1 MNDSAGDRILIRELR
16 FRCIVGINPD
26 ERRERQDVVV
36 DLDLFVDC
44 RPAGASDEMADAV
57 DYKAVKKAVLAMGEA
72 SECRLVECLATRVT
86 EVSLECDERIRGV
99 RVELRKPAALRFA
112 RTVGVEITRWRDD

>member
-1 MNDSAGDRILIRELR
+1 MSESNPDRILIRELR
-16 FRCIVGINPD
+16 FRCIVGINPE

-36 DLDLFVDC
+36 DLDLFADC
-44 RPAGASDEMADAV
+44 RAAGASDEMADAV

-72 SECRLVECLATRVT
+72 SECRLVECLATRIAQVC
-86 EVSLECDERIRGV
+86 LGCDERIRGV

-112 RTVGVEITRWRDD
+112 RTVGVEITRRRDE